1 MGDPS
6 DQNPSDL
13 EWAVERTL
21 LAEKDRGKQLT
32 MRGLYAVVVDE
43 VDNVLVDE
51 AVTLLILY
59 APRENPLLSDPTMAA
74 NACVSML
81 EKGNHYEVLLRHSQI
96 RRTQQGEKMLS
107 EVSAHLPTLWQGCPH
122 FLFVD
127 NWALSCH

>member
-59 APRENPLLSDPTMAA
+59 APRENPLLSDYGGQRLCQHA
-74 NACVSML
+74 
-81 EKGNHYEVLLRHSQI
+81 
-96 RRTQQGEKMLS
+96 
-107 EVSAHLPTLWQGCPH
+107 
-122 FLFVD
+122 
-127 NWALSCH
+127 